1 LGIPIVLQIAKLI
14 PQGIINSC
22 VADTKADAY
31 YKTLTTNK
39 HLVCMLYGVLTKCNS
54 LNLLSKNLQF
64 LHNRLTSIGIEEI
77 PARSTLADANAK
89 RTPEVFERIYNEL
102 YHHYCHL
109 LGNESYSLISDM
121 NGEKK
126 VEIIDSSTIGL
137 FHEIFRGAGRN
148 ALTGVKKGGLKIHAK
163 LPLGGV
169 CPNLVHLTEAA
180 ASDKIFLGQLPITA
194 QTIYVFDKGYGSYK
208 KWEEIDSKKAYWVT
222 RLNKNAAYKTVSQTR
237 YDYITYADGGIISDA
252 VIEFKTK
259 LKARLIVYKDPE
271 SGKVLSF
278 ITNLF
283 EYNALTIT
291 QLYKYRWSIEV
302 FFKRLKQNFQT
313 DYFFS
318 DSINGIQTQIWIILI
333 ANLLMSVIHRLTKQK
348 ESFTTTVAMAACN
361 MSSYTSLIAIINQER
376 PSKKPKIRIV
386 QLNLFPKNRGVVF

>member
-1 LGIPIVLQIAKLI
+1 TVSHPLFISIFVLRQTKIEIKDKLNLGIPIVLQIAKLI

-137 FHEIFRGAGRN
+137 FHEIFRG
-148 ALTGVKKGGLKIHAK
+148 
-163 LPLGGV
+163 
-169 CPNLVHLTEAA
+169 
-180 ASDKIFLGQLPITA
+180 
-194 QTIYVFDKGYGSYK
+194 
-208 KWEEIDSKKAYWVT
+208 
-222 RLNKNAAYKTVSQTR
+222 
-237 YDYITYADGGIISDA
+237 
-252 VIEFKTK
+252 
-259 LKARLIVYKDPE
+259 
-271 SGKVLSF
+271 
-278 ITNLF
+278 
-283 EYNALTIT
+283 
-291 QLYKYRWSIEV
+291 
-302 FFKRLKQNFQT
+302 
-313 DYFFS
+313 
-318 DSINGIQTQIWIILI
+318 
-333 ANLLMSVIHRLTKQK
+333 
-348 ESFTTTVAMAACN
+348 
-361 MSSYTSLIAIINQER
+361 
-376 PSKKPKIRIV
+376 
-386 QLNLFPKNRGVVF
+386 